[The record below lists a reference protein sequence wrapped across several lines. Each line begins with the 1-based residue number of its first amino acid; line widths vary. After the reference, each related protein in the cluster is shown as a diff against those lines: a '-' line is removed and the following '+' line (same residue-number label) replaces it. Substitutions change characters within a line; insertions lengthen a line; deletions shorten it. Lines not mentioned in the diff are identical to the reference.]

1 MFMQLVIPVLY
12 LASLTQR
19 SSFGDLADDVFTF
32 TRERYFIGETVE
44 VNTTEDTWYVHLL
57 LWMFFVL
64 LLCCVY
70 LFVISLATCYRCK
83 SHVLQVIPPTE
94 KEIAK
99 HLSRNG

>member
-44 VNTTEDTWYVHLL
+44 VNIAEDTWYVH
-57 LWMFFVL
+57 F
-64 LLCCVY
+64 CCSWFWCRRRAVY
-70 LFVISLATCYRCK
+70 DCV
-83 SHVLQVIPPTE
+83 
-94 KEIAK
+94 
-99 HLSRNG
+99 